1 MKGSSDLNA
10 RLCRVWMPCMVNIW
24 ERILTNERTGMV
36 GLDQSEAGKQGGL
49 QRNVVWLVHLRW
61 GKGHALPYTPLW
73 GKIKTDNVWIK
84 KILFICLF
92 NQNLE
97 RGFCLE
103 FHLDCI
109 KGSLFCELWKT
120 GEWFLPMVHYF
131 PRYLTV
137 SEYVCTCLRQRL
149 DQSQASIGDHQPIR
163 AQETAWTPELSNER
177 PVRVTV
183 DQWEARKLRRAVWH
197 YPGAQC
203 EARVWSV
210 NTAPDV
216 WGMVEWHAP
225 CTVQCR

>member
-1 MKGSSDLNA
+1 ML
-10 RLCRVWMPCMVNIW
+10 I
-24 ERILTNERTGMV
+24 I
-36 GLDQSEAGKQGGL
+36 
-49 QRNVVWLVHLRW
+49 
-61 GKGHALPYTPLW
+61 
-73 GKIKTDNVWIK
+73 
-84 KILFICLF
+84 
-92 NQNLE
+92 QNLE
-97 RGFCLE
+97 LWFCLE
-103 FHLDCI
+103 FHHDCI
-109 KGSLFCELWKT
+109 EVSILCKLWKT

-210 NTAPDV
+210 NTAPDI
-216 WGMVEWHAP
+216 WGMVEWHALP
-225 CTVQCR
+225 LCSADSIHRLRSDPGNCDIYAYLHTLYVYLLLVYTIHPQRFVTIVKP